1 MMSAIVVEQ
10 ASKAFEPFYVLKSK
24 KKKPFKEISCL
35 TKVTLDEVRDER
47 KLISFCCSRTY
58 EQL

>member
-1 MMSAIVVEQ
+1 MMAAIVVSQ

-35 TKVTLDEVRDER
+35 TQVTLDKVRDER
-47 KLISFCCSRTY
+47 NLISF
-58 EQL
+58 